1 MMRIGFI
8 GLGRMGGNMVRRLLS
23 SGFEVV
29 VYARTAE
36 SVSKAEERGAAGAA
50 SVEDLI
56 GKLERPRIVWVM
68 VPAGDATEGAIKRL
82 ASSMDEGDMVI
93 DGGNSFYK
101 DSMRRA
107 EELGKRKISFLDA
120 GTSGGTWGLEK
131 GYCLMVGGDRE
142 VFQKAE
148 RIFRALAPENG
159 YSLVGPGG
167 AGHFVKMV
175 HNGIEYAMLQ
185 GYAEGFEMLHAK
197 KEFGLD
203 LHGIAGL
210 WNNGGVIRSWL
221 LKLAEDAL
229 GKDPALSAVRG
240 YVDDSGEGRWAVAE
254 ALEQDVP
261 AVAITLA
268 LLERFRSR
276 QDESFSAKMIAAL
289 RSEFGGHT
297 VKKTDGS

>member
-1 MMRIGFI
+1 MRIGFI